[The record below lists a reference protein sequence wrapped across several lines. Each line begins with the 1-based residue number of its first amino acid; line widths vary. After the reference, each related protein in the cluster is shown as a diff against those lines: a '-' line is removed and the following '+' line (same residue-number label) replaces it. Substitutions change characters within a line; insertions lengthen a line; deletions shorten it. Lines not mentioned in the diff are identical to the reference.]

1 MGSPLGW
8 LRKNLDDFPH
18 QPFLI
23 PDSERVAQYRERLA
37 QGGPAL
43 TVGICWRSMMLD
55 VKRAKYFSALDSWGA
70 VLKTPGVRFVNLQYG
85 DCSEELKRAEALHGI
100 KIDVIEGLN
109 LKDDIDGAAAASA
122 AVDLVI
128 SAPTAA
134 AAVAAAVGTEV
145 WYLTAGRTWP
155 QLGTDEY
162 PWYRK
167 APVFAPEK
175 FGDWTSLMPRVADAL
190 KARAAK

>member
-1 MGSPLGW
+1 
-8 LRKNLDDFPH
+8 
-18 QPFLI
+18 
-23 PDSERVAQYRERLA
+23 
-37 QGGPAL
+37 
-43 TVGICWRSMMLD
+43 
-55 VKRAKYFSALDSWGA
+55 
-70 VLKTPGVRFVNLQYG
+70 
-85 DCSEELKRAEALHGI
+85 
-100 KIDVIEGLN
+100 
-109 LKDDIDGAAAASA
+109 
-122 AVDLVI
+122 
-128 SAPTAA
+128 
-134 AAVAAAVGTEV
+134 VGTEV